1 MPITQSG
8 FELRTAAVAD
18 SVPLVR
24 HALRVFL
31 EGLGMSE
38 ERVAEVALAVTEACS
53 NVVVHAYR
61 DAPGSLEVIV
71 ESDREGGA
79 TVLVRDHGVGF
90 QPHLDSPG
98 LGVGIPVI
106 RAIADSVEIAK
117 NDGEG
122 TDLRMKFRQSSEL
135 R

>member
-1 MPITQSG
+1 MPTIESG

-24 HALRVFL
+24 HALRVYL
-31 EGLGMSE
+31 ERIGMND

-61 DAPGSLEVIV
+61 DGTGSLEVLV
-71 ESDREGGA
+71 EATPGGGA
-79 TVLVRDHGVGF
+79 TVVVRDEGVGF
-90 QPHLDSPG
+90 SPHLDSPG

-106 RAIADSVEIAK
+106 RAIAENVEIGSNNGA
-117 NDGEG
+117 G
-122 TDLRMKFRQSSEL
+122 TELRMRFR
-135 R
+135 